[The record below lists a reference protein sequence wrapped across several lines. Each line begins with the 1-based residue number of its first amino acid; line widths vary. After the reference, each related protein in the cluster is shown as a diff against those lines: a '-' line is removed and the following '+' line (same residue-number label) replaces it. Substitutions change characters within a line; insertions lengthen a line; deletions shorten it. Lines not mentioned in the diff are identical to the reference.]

1 MFLNKS
7 LPQVILPFE
16 NGWDSF
22 YKFNLDKATRN
33 FSRLSPTYFDDKGQK
48 MALSLFH
55 DVARTVPAYKNFL
68 SKNKI
73 NPNKIRT
80 IKELKLVPW
89 VDKENYL
96 SRYSLSD
103 LSWDGKI
110 RAPIIS
116 VSSGSTGTP
125 FFWPRSSNV
134 EIETTYI
141 YELFLKYIFEIDKY
155 RTLFISGFAMGIYVG
170 GTFTLNC
177 CMRLAQK
184 GYPLTIITPGINK
197 EEILRS
203 VERLNPYFEQVIL
216 SGYPPFIRDVIDDGE
231 KRGISW
237 KKMRLKFFF
246 ASESLSEEFRSYIFE
261 KVGVRQ
267 SDYYF
272 SSMNL
277 YGTADAAI
285 VGHETPL
292 GTFFRTLFSKDKE
305 RCLKFFKTNYV
316 PSLNQYYPFFK
327 YIQIEDGE
335 VILST
340 YNCEIPLPR
349 YNIHDR
355 GGVIT
360 YEQMMKTVS
369 SFGYS
374 EKDVEKVTGQPIWRL
389 PYVYLYGRS
398 DFSVTLYGLNI
409 YTENI
414 RTALETKELIDITSG
429 KFVMETKNR
438 DEDQSQYLLIHIELR
453 DGTKPS
459 MELNKKFKKT
469 VVNTLRKINSEYN
482 HLYQSIKSKADPEI
496 NLCYPGD
503 ERYFAPTTKHRWVRK

>member
-7 LPQVILPFE
+7 LPQELLPFK
-16 NGWDSF
+16 NGWNSF
-22 YKFNLDKATRN
+22 YKFNVETASQK
-33 FSRLSPTYFDDKGQK
+33 FSKLSPNYFDNEGQK
-48 MALSLFH
+48 MTLFLFQEM
-55 DVARTVPAYKNFL
+55 AKRVPAYKDFL
-68 SKNKI
+68 KKGKI
-73 NPNKIRT
+73 GWRKIKT
-80 IKELKLVPW
+80 IKDLKHVPW
-89 VDKENYL
+89 IDKENYL
-96 SRYSLSD
+96 KQYPLSD

-116 VSSGSTGTP
+116 ASSGSTGIP
-125 FFWPRSSNV
+125 FFWPRSFNI

-155 RTLFISGFAMGIYVG
+155 RTLLISGFSMGIYIG

-203 VERLNPYFEQVIL
+203 VERLSPNFEQIIL
-216 SGYPPFIRDVIDDGE
+216 CGYPPFIRDIIDDGE
-231 KRGISW
+231 KEGINW

-261 KVGVRQ
+261 KVGIKR

-285 VGHETPL
+285 AGHETPF
-292 GTFFRTLFSKDKE
+292 GTFFRTLFSEDTE
-305 RCLKFFKTNYV
+305 RCLKFFKTSYV
-316 PSLNQYYPFFK
+316 PSLNQYYPFLK
-327 YIQIEDGE
+327 YFQIEGGE
-335 VILST
+335 VVIST
-340 YNCEIPLPR
+340 YNCEIPLLR
-349 YNIHDR
+349 YNIHDK
-355 GGVIT
+355 GNIIPFNKMVGVIN
-360 YEQMMKTVS
+360 

-374 EKDVEKVTGQPIWRL
+374 EKDVEKITGRPIWRL

-398 DFSVTLYGLNI
+398 DLSVTLYGLNI
-409 YTENI
+409 HTENI
-414 RTALETKELIDITSG
+414 KIALETNGLIDLTTG

-438 DEDQSQYLLIHIELR
+438 EKDQSQYLLIHIELR
-453 DGTKPS
+453 DGVKPS
-459 MELNKKFKKT
+459 TQLKRRFQKT
-469 VVNTLRKINSEYN
+469 IISTLRKFNSEYN

-503 ERYFAPTTKHRWVRK
+503 ERYFAPTTKQRWVRK